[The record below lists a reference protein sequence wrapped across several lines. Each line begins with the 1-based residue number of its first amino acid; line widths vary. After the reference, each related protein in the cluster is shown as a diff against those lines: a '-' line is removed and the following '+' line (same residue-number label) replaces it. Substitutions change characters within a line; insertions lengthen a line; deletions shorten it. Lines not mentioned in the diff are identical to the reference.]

1 MGVSSSLSLPA
12 GTLRRFMHRIR
23 VPADIDSV
31 TRIDS
36 ANESDPLEAGIGHAQ
51 AESIWQAVQALYR
64 TGYYPAVIFCLRR
77 QGRIVFN
84 RSIGHARGNGPLDE
98 ADTPKVL
105 AAPSTPSC
113 IFSASKAFTAMLM
126 HRMEE
131 HGQINLRNPIS
142 HYIPEFASHGKERTT
157 ICHLLSHRAGI
168 PGIEGVTDPR
178 VVLDHEQSLRLL
190 CEAAPLHLLGRRQ
203 AYHAVTGGVILA
215 EIVKRV
221 SGMDI
226 RQAWRSWFKEPMG
239 LKVLDYGATERVRA
253 RMTQEALTGIQGC
266 SLVDDFARG
275 AIGATFGEVMEL
287 ADSADFY
294 RAVIPSGNMVT
305 TAEEAARF
313 YQMLLDGGRCNGQQI
328 LRPETI
334 QRATTEAGPHVF
346 DRTIGIPLRF
356 SQGFMLGGAPFG
368 LFGSRSHRAF
378 GHLGLVNNITWA
390 DPERAISVALLV
402 SGVPLLAGNV
412 AALFRLI
419 ARISSACPR
428 SILGA

>member
-1 MGVSSSLSLPA
+1 MGVYSSLSRPA
-12 GTLRRFMHRIR
+12 NTIRRFMHRIR

-31 TRIDS
+31 TRIDT
-36 ANESDPLEAGIGHAQ
+36 ANESDPLEAGIGQAQ
-51 AESIWQAVQALYR
+51 ADSIWQAVQGLYR
-64 TGYYPAVIFCLRR
+64 TGYYPAVMFCLRR

-84 RSIGHARGNGPLDE
+84 RSIGHVCGNGPLDE
-98 ADTPKVL
+98 ADAHQEL
-105 AAPSTPSC
+105 ATPSTPSC
-113 IFSASKAFTAMLM
+113 IFSASKAITAMLM

-131 HGQINLRNPIS
+131 HGQLNLRNPIS

-157 ICHLLSHRAGI
+157 ICQLLSHRAGI

-178 VVLDHEQSLRLL
+178 IVLDHEQSLRLL

-226 RQAWRSWFKEPMG
+226 RKAWRTWFKEPMG
-239 LKVLDYGATERVRA
+239 LKVLDYGATDRVRA
-253 RMTQEALTGIQGC
+253 RMTREALTGIQGC

-275 AIGATFGEVMEL
+275 AIGATFGEVMAL
-287 ADSADFY
+287 AGTADFY
-294 RAVIPSGNMVT
+294 RAIIPSGNMVT
-305 TAEEAARF
+305 TAEEVGRF
-313 YQMLLDGGRCNGQQI
+313 YQMLLDGGRCNGRQI

-334 QRATTEAGPHVF
+334 QRATMEVGPHVF

-356 SQGFMLGGAPFG
+356 SQGFMLGGAPYG
-368 LFGSRSHRAF
+368 LFGRQSHNAF
-378 GHLGLVNNITWA
+378 GHLGLVNNVTWA

-412 AALFRLI
+412 GALIRLM

-428 SILGA
+428 TSLDA